1 MINQALSS
9 ISSRYHRF
17 QSFPPQIFTFKENFG
32 IGLINECYRNIQKH
46 IGTRAGKIPKKVF
59 LHENFGTVKFWYC
72 LCNCICYLPSALP
85 SNKVRW
91 PLTHV
96 VLRDPWQ
103 IQTIIFLLPH
113 CFWPPKLARWW
124 LSWIYSILWSREN
137 NYISTTTNPMATE
150 LGSIVTYF
158 KGLLPFKLQDS

>member
-1 MINQALSS
+1 M
-9 ISSRYHRF
+9 
-17 QSFPPQIFTFKENFG
+17 
-32 IGLINECYRNIQKH
+32 
-46 IGTRAGKIPKKVF
+46 F

-91 PLTHV
+91 LLTHV

-113 CFWPPKLARWW
+113 CLWPPKLARWW

-150 LGSIVTYF
+150 LGSIVIYF
-158 KGLLPFKLQDS
+158 KGLLPLSYRTLRLHGLVGSPDKLKSLYLHCHNA

>member
-1 MINQALSS
+1 M
-9 ISSRYHRF
+9 
-17 QSFPPQIFTFKENFG
+17 
-32 IGLINECYRNIQKH
+32 
-46 IGTRAGKIPKKVF
+46 F

-91 PLTHV
+91 LLTHV

-113 CFWPPKLARWW
+113 CLWPPKLARWR

-137 NYISTTTNPMATE
+137 NYISTTTNSMATE

-158 KGLLPFKLQDS
+158 KGLLPFKLQDSYVTWSFGITWQTKIIISPLPQCLEPLNMEGWWLSTCESHT